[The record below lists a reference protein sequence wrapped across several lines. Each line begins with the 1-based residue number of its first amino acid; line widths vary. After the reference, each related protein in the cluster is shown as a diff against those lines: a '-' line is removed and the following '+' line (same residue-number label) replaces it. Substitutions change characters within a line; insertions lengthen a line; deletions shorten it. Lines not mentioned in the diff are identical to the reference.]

1 MLAQL
6 LSNVVFLW
14 KKFLTDKDMAK
25 IKVTQ
30 VKSNI
35 KRPEDQKRT
44 LAALGLHKIGQVVE
58 HEDTATIMGMVN
70 KIKHLVTVQNV

>member
-1 MLAQL
+1 MG
-6 LSNVVFLW
+6 
-14 KKFLTDKDMAK
+14 K

-44 LAALGLHKIGQVVE
+44 LTALGLHKIGQVVE
-58 HEDTATIMGMVN
+58 HEDSATIKGMIN

>member
-1 MLAQL
+1 
-6 LSNVVFLW
+6 
-14 KKFLTDKDMAK
+14 MAK

-58 HEDTATIMGMVN
+58 HEDTTSIMGMVN
-70 KIKHLVTVQNV
+70 KIKHLVTVQKV